1 MLSEVSMTKYKLMQ
15 QSFILSLHTPGGS
28 GGKVGHVVG
37 PGVGLGVGPGLS
49 PRPGIGR
56 GPRGVA

>member
-1 MLSEVSMTKYKLMQ
+1 MTKYKLMQ